1 MVPVTCPLLSA
12 ILSGKVSP
20 SFRSKRELVRRNKG
34 ADCSSR
40 LLVSFTLPCSNEI
53 LLYILDMILDLR
65 VTYDRFLS
73 YLGFSKYFRRL
84 GLLTGSLSDIIDLL
98 YLVPTQRSII
108 DSNLKIMRS
117 VVSLIERIFKIKAV
131 SENQTINSKF

>member
-1 MVPVTCPLLSA
+1 MVPATCPLLSA

-34 ADCSSR
+34 TDCSSR

-53 LLYILDMILDLR
+53 LYILDMILDLR

-108 DSNLKIMRS
+108 DSNLTIMRS